1 MMTVT
6 LTGKAG
12 PGKSLTG
19 TVFDNVQS
27 ILIDAEKNLVTL
39 FLSNGDTISPISVD
53 EVDTVA
59 GTKSGNTWTLTLSV
73 A

>member
-6 LTGKAG
+6 LTGTAG
-12 PGKSLTG
+12 PGKALTE
-19 TVFDNVQS
+19 TVFNNVSS

-53 EVDTVA
+53 EVDTIA